1 MSSEKAQHKKSRP
14 INGYNGFCVSDH
26 ATIAVSA
33 DEKSFYADFI
43 EKRKPAVLKH
53 TIPIDIA
60 EFRLSS
66 IENRLNYKKLLQ
78 VERKHAYG
86 FGLGTKR
93 ELKTFSQIVE
103 KLKQGDDT
111 YYLTTQYEADSSE
124 DENDENDESD
134 EESDDGEATE
144 AFGDIET
151 TVNVQTGLPANME
164 IPKLNEDSS
173 DESDFPDDFEGVDD
187 FDALNDL
194 ENDEG
199 AGNASEDGDDPVDD
213 FTDYVVSEHKLTE
226 GDALNR
232 VKTLLQPPLTNAVHY
247 GDFPIVP
254 SQFGPLVTQ
263 QINLWMGCAATS
275 EKPDLKNPTIES
287 LGKYV
292 PRGNSSGLHHDHA
305 DNLYVLV
312 EGAKRF
318 TIYLPADA
326 MHLSTV
332 GKIKQVYSN
341 GLIDYCVDKNA
352 PHWRPLRA
360 DGAILSD
367 WAEWRLDQ
375 KGVSKSDRCKLTQL
389 IEDEENAR
397 LAVLKDNSSN
407 SAQEND
413 TEREARDVNVKM
425 DPPSFSKVPPILAH
439 LDEVKDDDERKA
451 LEEFA
456 EKEFPG
462 FLQLKK
468 MEVLMKPG
476 DMLYLPAGW
485 FHEVT
490 SFGDELK
497 PQHVALNWWFVPPTG
512 TRSQPY
518 EDAYWTEDFQATLA
532 ALEWFKSEHSNE
544 NE

>member
-1 MSSEKAQHKKSRP
+1 MSSGEVKHKKSRP
-14 INGYNGFCVSDH
+14 VNGYNGFCVL
-26 ATIAVSA
+26 ANTKIAVST
-33 DEKSFYADFI
+33 DEKAFYTDFI

-53 TIPIDIA
+53 KIPINTA
-60 EFRLSS
+60 EFCLSN
-66 IENRLNYKKLLQ
+66 IENRLNYENLLQ

-93 ELKTFSQIVE
+93 ELKTFSQIVD

-111 YYLTTQYEADSSE
+111 YYLTTQYDADSSDDE
-124 DENDENDESD
+124 DKASDGESD
-134 EESDDGEATE
+134 EEEITE
-144 AFGDIET
+144 AVIPSNIEF
-151 TVNVQTGLPANME
+151 
-164 IPKLNEDSS
+164 PKLNEDSS
-173 DESDFPDDFEGVDD
+173 DESDFPDDFDGVDD
-187 FDALNDL
+187 FDALNNL
-194 ENDEG
+194 ENDDG
-199 AGNASEDGDDPVDD
+199 AENDSDELDDAADD
-213 FTDYVVSEHKLTE
+213 FIDYVVPYHKLTE
-226 GDALNR
+226 GDALSR
-232 VKTLLQPPLTNAVHY
+232 VKTLLQPPLTNVLQY

-254 SQFGPLVTQ
+254 DQFKPLVTQ

-275 EKPDLKNPTIES
+275 TKPDLKTPTVET

-318 TIYLPADA
+318 TLYLPADA
-326 MHLSTV
+326 EQLCTV

-341 GLIDYCVDKNA
+341 GLIDYCVDQQA

-367 WAEWRLDQ
+367 WADWRLGQ
-375 KGVSKSDRCKLTQL
+375 EGVSKSDHLKLSKV

-397 LAVLKDNSSN
+397 LALFK
-407 SAQEND
+407 END
-413 TEREARDVNVKM
+413 LKKAKNDEKSEGKEEDQIKM

-439 LDEVKDDDERKA
+439 LDEVENDEERKA
-451 LEEFA
+451 LEAFA

-462 FLQLKK
+462 FLKLNK
-468 MEVLMKPG
+468 MEVFMKPG

-490 SFGDELK
+490 SFGDEAN

-512 TRSQPY
+512 TSSQPY
-518 EDAYWTEDFQATLA
+518 EDAYWAEDFQATLA
-532 ALEWFKSEHSNE
+532 ALEWAKTEHVNE